1 MNWTIGKRIT
11 AAAGILCLL
20 LALVG
25 GLAINSL
32 NRLRADSVRLKD
44 DVMPGM
50 VNGSEF
56 YTNLAKGL
64 IRAQLYG
71 QTTDAA
77 ARATLRQEMA
87 QFSAG
92 ADEAAKEYEAALS
105 SENDRALFGKLTAAR
120 DVYRPLRDR
129 YLEMVDA
136 GDAGASAYFEQTM
149 YPAYR
154 TYAAAAEAIL
164 AYNSQNGSTVALEM
178 NESAGATSRTLAFL
192 AVGALGLG
200 VIVSFLII
208 RATNRVL
215 GTVSEQLAA
224 GADQTA
230 AAAGQVSAS
239 SQTLAEGSSEQ
250 AASLEETSAAL
261 SEIASMTKRNA
272 ESAGQAKGLANQTRH
287 AAEAGAASMT
297 EMSAAMDGI
306 KESSNN
312 IAKIVKTIDEIAFQ
326 TNILALN
333 AAVEA
338 ARAGEAGA
346 GFAVV
351 AEEVRSLAQRSA
363 QSAKETAALIE
374 QSVARS
380 DNGVQISTKVAAS
393 FQDIVTNARKVDDL
407 VAQIATASNE
417 QTQGITQV
425 TSAVGQMDSVT
436 QANAG
441 SAEEAASAAEE
452 LNAQAAVM
460 RESVQ
465 QLQTLVGAAKA
476 TTAGGPERAQAP
488 GARKARGGNPGR
500 PSSAPAPTAVQKQAP
515 TPALASAGKAAPDG
529 DFFA

>member
-11 AAAGILCLL
+11 AATGLLCLL

-25 GLAINSL
+25 GIAINSL
-32 NRLRADSVRLKD
+32 GGIRTEASTLKG

-50 VNGSEF
+50 INAAAF
-56 YTNLAKGL
+56 YSNLAKGL
-64 IRAQLYG
+64 IRVQLYA
-71 QTTDAA
+71 DARDDA
-77 ARATLRQEMA
+77 ERKELKEEMA
-87 QFSAG
+87 TFTKQ
-92 ADEAAKEYEAALS
+92 ADEAAASYDASIVSAE
-105 SENDRALFGKLTAAR
+105 DRMLFDKLVAAR
-120 DVYRPLRDR
+120 NDYRTSRVK
-129 YLEMVDA
+129 YLELLDS
-136 GDAGASAYFEQTM
+136 GSAEALNYFHETA
-149 YPAYR
+149 YPHYR
-154 TYAAAAEAIL
+154 TYASAAEALL
-164 AYNSQNGSTVALEM
+164 AYNSKNGDTLSTAIDGSASATTKAIAILAGIALI
-178 NESAGATSRTLAFL
+178 SGI
-192 AVGALGLG
+192 ALSTFVIRG
-200 VIVSFLII
+200 V
-208 RATNRVL
+208 NKVL
-215 GTVSEQLAA
+215 GTVSQQLEA

-230 AAAGQVSAS
+230 AAAGQVSSS

-261 SEIASMTKRNA
+261 SEIASMTKRNS

-363 QSAKETAALIE
+363 QSAKETATLIE
-374 QSVARS
+374 QSVSRS

-407 VAQIATASNE
+407 VAQIATASEE

-465 QLQTLVGAAKA
+465 ELQTLVGAATKKA
-476 TTAGGPERAQAP
+476 PVVAERAPAKAARSFGGKPAKKPAASAPQKGELVTAG
-488 GARKARGGNPGR
+488 K
-500 PSSAPAPTAVQKQAP
+500 S
-515 TPALASAGKAAPDG
+515 GKDG

>member
-1 MNWTIGKRIT
+1 MKWTIGKRIT

-20 LALVG
+20 LTLVG

-32 NRLRADSVRLKD
+32 NRLRVDSVKLNE

-56 YTNLAKGL
+56 YTNLAKGM

-71 QTTDAA
+71 QTNDAA
-77 ARATLRQEMA
+77 SRANLRQEMA

-105 SENDRALFGKLTAAR
+105 SANDRALFGQLAAAR

-129 YLEMVDA
+129 YLELVDA
-136 GDAGASAYFEQTM
+136 GDAGASAYFDQTM
-149 YPAYR
+149 YPAYQA
-154 TYAAAAEAIL
+154 YGSAAEAIL
-164 AYNSQNGSTVALEM
+164 AYNSRNGSTVASEM
-178 NESAGATSRTLAFL
+178 YSHARSTSRTIVALSLA
-192 AVGALGLG
+192 ALILG
-200 VIVSFLII
+200 VAVSFLII
-208 RATNRVL
+208 RATNQVL
-215 GTVSEQLAA
+215 GTVSDQLAV

-230 AAAGQVSAS
+230 AAAGQVSAA

-250 AASLEETSAAL
+250 AAALEETSAAL
-261 SEIASMTKRNA
+261 SEIASMTKRNS

-297 EMSAAMDGI
+297 EMSTAMDGI

-393 FQDIVTNARKVDDL
+393 FQDIVTSARKVDDL

-452 LNAQAAVM
+452 LNAQAAAM

-465 QLQTLVGAAKA
+465 QLQTLVGAAKVVA
-476 TTAGGPERAQAP
+476 PVVAERASSKAVRKSG
-488 GARKARGGNPGR
+488 GAKPARR
-500 PSSAPAPTAVQKQAP
+500 SSAPVPAVATATAGK
-515 TPALASAGKAAPDG
+515 SAGDG
-529 DFFA
+529 DFFS